1 MVNFTNINFTQKK
14 KNGTPFFGG
23 SRSQKH
29 SLGTHWWSSHNPF
42 KSPHRMHNP
51 LLMDHLVD
59 LSRFCRFCCCMLN
72 REKEKI
78 GRFYTPAKTNSF
90 PSFPLKIGCLEDDS
104 VPFLLFVKVE
114 FGFWWIPLE
123 LILMALEIC
132 VPRKTMG
139 PPIPFP

>member
-1 MVNFTNINFTQKK
+1 
-14 KNGTPFFGG
+14 
-23 SRSQKH
+23 
-29 SLGTHWWSSHNPF
+29 
-42 KSPHRMHNP
+42 
-51 LLMDHLVD
+51 
-59 LSRFCRFCCCMLN
+59 MLN

-78 GRFYTPAKTNSF
+78 GRFYTSAKTNSF
-90 PSFPLKIGCLEDDS
+90 LSFLLKIGCLEDDS

-114 FGFWWIPLE
+114 VGFWWIPLE